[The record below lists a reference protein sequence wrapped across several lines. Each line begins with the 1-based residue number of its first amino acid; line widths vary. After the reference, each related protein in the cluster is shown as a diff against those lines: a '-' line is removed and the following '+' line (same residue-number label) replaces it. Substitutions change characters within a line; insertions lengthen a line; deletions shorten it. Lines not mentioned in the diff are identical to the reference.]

1 MPDLWDESSFKMQN
15 SCQIDPYWMTMGEA
29 EIVGCQKILGKDG
42 IWAEWFY
49 NHTRWNRS
57 EVRLHSSLSD
67 QEGVPPLAHSLLQS
81 CTIEGGFIVVVFH
94 TIQMLHTL
102 KLAGRRMLRLAQS
115 CTDLRVQILWSSLP
129 HAVVLHMLLCC
140 TIIVLIAIYLSP
152 SLLIS
157 SKSVFSGQ

>member
-15 SCQIDPYWMTMGEA
+15 SCQIDPYLMTMGEA
-29 EIVGCQKILGKDG
+29 EIVGCQNILGKDG

-115 CTDLRVQILWSSLP
+115 CTKSANPVVQP
-129 HAVVLHMLLCC
+129 PTRCGPAHA
-140 TIIVLIAIYLSP
+140 
-152 SLLIS
+152 SLLHNNCINS
-157 SKSVFSGQ
+157 HLPLPIPVN